1 MWHSKL
7 MLEKDDVYCHHKMPR
22 HLGGKDN
29 YQNLIIVSE
38 IIHKLIHANNVDTIF
53 RLLKSLNLDKAQIK
67 KLNTLRK
74 LAIVDN
80 CFVIPDIIPDGT
92 PCEGK
97 LSCTV

>member
-1 MWHSKL
+1 
-7 MLEKDDVYCHHKMPR
+7 VPR

-38 IIHKLIHANNVDTIF
+38 VIHKLIHANCENTIL
-53 RLLKSLNLDKAQIK
+53 RLLAGLKLSKTQTK
-67 KLNTLRK
+67 KLNELRK
-74 LAIVDN
+74 LAIVEN
-80 CFVIPDIIPDGT
+80 CFVIPDVIPDGT